1 MGARAEIAF
10 TPRLLGAAEA
20 AAYLGVS
27 ASTLRNLPI
36 PRRVLGGR
44 KLFDRLDLDRYA
56 SDLPY
61 DGQPEDTDE
70 VEECDRHF
78 GLKR

>member
-1 MGARAEIAF
+1 MGARAEITFA
-10 TPRLLGAAEA
+10 PRLLGAAEA

-27 ASTLRNLPI
+27 ASTLRGLPI

-44 KLFDRLDLDRYA
+44 RLFDRLDLDRYA

-61 DGQPEDTDE
+61 DGDEPEENT
-70 VEECDRHF
+70 CAGRF
-78 GLKR
+78 GKIR

>member
-1 MGARAEIAF
+1 MGARAEITFA
-10 TPRLLGAAEA
+10 PRLLGAAEA

-27 ASTLRNLPI
+27 ASTLRNLAI
-36 PRRVLGGR
+36 PRRILGGR
-44 KLFDRLDLDRYA
+44 RLFDRLDLDRYA

-70 VEECDRHF
+70 VDECDRHF

>member
-1 MGARAEIAF
+1 MGARAELAF
-10 TPRLLGAAEA
+10 APRLLGHAEA

-27 ASTLRNLPI
+27 PTTLRGLPI

-44 KLFDRLDLDRYA
+44 RLFDRLDLDRYA

-61 DGQPEDTDE
+61 EGDSQAANE
-70 VEECDRHF
+70 VDECDRHF
-78 GLKR
+78 GLKG

>member
-1 MGARAEIAF
+1 MAGRTDITYA
-10 TPRLLGAAEA
+10 PRLLGAADA

-27 ASTLRNLPI
+27 PTTLRALPI

-44 KLFDRLDLDRYA
+44 RLFDRLDLDRYA

-61 DGQPEDTDE
+61 EGEGAGDE
-70 VEECDRHF
+70 VDACDRHF
-78 GLKR
+78 GLGR

>member
-1 MGARAEIAF
+1 MTGRADISFA
-10 TPRLLGAAEA
+10 PRLLGAAEA

-27 ASTLRNLPI
+27 ASTLRGLAI

-61 DGQPEDTDE
+61 DGEGATDE
-70 VEECDRHF
+70 VDACDRHF
-78 GLKR
+78 GLGR

>member
-1 MGARAEIAF
+1 MGRAEISFA
-10 TPRLLGAAEA
+10 PRLLGAAEA
-20 AAYLGVS
+20 ASYLGVS
-27 ASTLRNLPI
+27 ATTLRGLPI

-61 DGQPEDTDE
+61 EGEATE
-70 VEECDRHF
+70 VDECDRLF
-78 GLKR
+78 GVAGR